1 MIQAVPR
8 GPHVDLAAARTL
20 GDALR
25 RVGYTEAAVLAAV
38 GDDAYGGGD
47 DIPLLLPRVPD
58 TKLGVV
64 LRAFFLAQPVPVDE
78 AARALGASAVDA
90 AAALGLVEVGAEVV
104 PVCRVAPFGDLLFAS
119 DTFAVDDVED
129 PPDYV
134 ATYTPTSRLC
144 DRLTP
149 RPHVA
154 RALDVGTGNGVHAL
168 LAARHARSVVAT
180 DVNPRAIAF
189 TEINAA
195 LNGIRNV
202 ECRAGSLFE
211 PVEGERFDLITCNA
225 PYVISPEHRFA
236 YRDGG
241 LEGDELSC
249 RVVMEAA
256 EHLADDGYATVLGS
270 WLGIDA
276 DEPDER
282 AVDWAEA
289 TGCDAWIL
297 SAATR
302 GPLEHAEEW
311 NAPLA
316 MHPDTYRAVLEEWVQ
331 YLEDL
336 GAACVTEGAF
346 LLHRRDGDIGVR
358 VDEIDAD
365 EVDPSGEQI
374 VRAFANRARFS
385 EVDDLLE
392 ARLSVAMPLL
402 VELDVRPRRSG
413 TAVEASR
420 VRVEAGTWSVIDA
433 PAVASDLVPALDGT
447 ATLAELFADF
457 DVRGQARRD
466 ALTLCE
472 HLVELGAL
480 EFG

>member
-1 MIQAVPR
+1 MIQPVTR
-8 GPHVDLAAARTL
+8 GPFVDLTAARTL

-25 RVGYTEAAVLAAV
+25 RLGYTEDAVLSSL
-38 GDDAYGGGD
+38 GEDAYGGGED
-47 DIPLLLPRVPD
+47 VPLLLPRVPD
-58 TKLGVV
+58 SKLGVAI
-64 LRAFFLAQPVPVDE
+64 RALFLSDPVSVDE
-78 AARALGASAVDA
+78 A
-90 AAALGLVEVGAEVV
+90 AAALGRNAVDALATLGLAEVGDEVV
-104 PVCRVAPFGDLLFAS
+104 PICRVAPFGDLLFAS

-168 LAARHARSVVAT
+168 LAARHARSVIAT

-195 LNGIRNV
+195 LNGIKNV

-211 PVEGERFDLITCNA
+211 PVAGELFDLIVCNA
-225 PYVISPEHRFA
+225 PYVISPEERFA

-249 RVVMEAA
+249 RVVTESAA
-256 EHLADDGYATVLGS
+256 HLAEGGYATVTGS
-270 WLGIDA
+270 WLGVDP

-297 SAATR
+297 SAETR
-302 GPLEHAEEW
+302 EPLEHAEEW

-316 MHPDTYRAVLEEWVQ
+316 MHRETYRTVLDEWVQ
-331 YLEDL
+331 YLEDF

-346 LLHRRDGDIGVR
+346 LLHRREGDVGVR
-358 VDEIDAD
+358 VDVIDAE
-365 EVDPSGEQI
+365 EVEPSGEQI
-374 VRAFANRARFS
+374 LRAFANRTRFA
-385 EVDDLLE
+385 EIDDLLE
-392 ARLSVAMPLL
+392 ERLTVAMPLL

-413 TAVEASR
+413 TAIEASR
-420 VRVEAGTWSVIDA
+420 VRVEDGTWSVIDA
-433 PAVASDLVPALDGT
+433 PAVAPDLVPALDGT
-447 ATLAELFADF
+447 ATLAELFAEY
-457 DVRGQARRD
+457 DVRGQARRE
-466 ALTLCE
+466 AELLCE

-480 EFG
+480 TFA